1 MHSESAARPSTS
13 SPTAAR
19 TSTAGTCQGSMCP
32 WCRSKTSS
40 GERPTHVSSSPGTS
54 PRRSSPSKRRIV
66 RAAGGSSFRHPKHGS
81 CDDRGASMKFASLP
95 VAGAFT
101 VIREPHHDPRGSF
114 ARIWASAAFGEHGLA
129 PLIAETSISHTSTR
143 GTLRGLHYQVAP
155 HSEAKLVTCLRGAI
169 WDVVLDLRR
178 ESPTH
183 RRWHGQRVAG
193 TELGSLYVP
202 EGVAHGLLTLT

>member
-1 MHSESAARPSTS
+1 
-13 SPTAAR
+13 
-19 TSTAGTCQGSMCP
+19 
-32 WCRSKTSS
+32 
-40 GERPTHVSSSPGTS
+40 
-54 PRRSSPSKRRIV
+54 
-66 RAAGGSSFRHPKHGS
+66 
-81 CDDRGASMKFASLP
+81 MKFASLP

-178 ESPTH
+178 ESPTY
-183 RRWHGQRVAG
+183 RRWHGQRLAG

-202 EGVAHGLLTLT
+202 EGVAHGLLTLTDDVQVLYQISAVHDASSSRGVRWDDATFAIAWPETPSMMSDRDRSFPDYDVEEDESDTARRQAGTDR